1 MTTNAQVAARFE
13 SAAKKLVGTEMRG
26 LGIGTNMSA
35 RNPTIHQS
43 NSINMESGGHFD
55 VLAIGYSYSTEV
67 AQLVHNQHT
76 GNVELWMHV
85 NGFSPT
91 TRRHKSLYFD
101 AFLEQQKDA
110 GVPYEDAVKKVYRT
124 GCFEGSYRTRYKWN
138 ASKTDLATSSL
149 TKPHRAE
156 ACQYG
161 QNYDQA
167 MENLETAAM
176 RPRLHDGTRFALLDH
191 ARVQLMTC
199 IRNVSQDIHPQSV
212 LAASYDNPAF
222 LDACHNV
229 LDFIYVVSEYPV
241 KQMRATV
248 AGYVALHTNN

>member
-1 MTTNAQVAARFE
+1 MTTNAHVAARFA
-13 SAAKKLVGTEMRG
+13 SAAKKLVGTEMRS
-26 LGIGTNMSA
+26 LGVGTNMSA
-35 RNPTIHQS
+35 RNPTLSQQS
-43 NSINMESGGHFD
+43 SINLESFGHFD

-67 AQLVHNQHT
+67 VQLVHNNHT
-76 GNVELWMHV
+76 DNIELWMHV

-91 TRRHKSLYFD
+91 TRRHKSLYFN

-110 GVPYEDAVKKVYRT
+110 GFPYEVAVKKVYRT

-138 ASKTDLATSSL
+138 ANKTDLATSSL

-167 MENLETAAM
+167 MTNLETAAL

-199 IRNVSQDIHPQSV
+199 IRNVSQDIHPSSAV
-212 LAASYDNPAF
+212 ASHFDNPAF
-222 LDACHNV
+222 LTACNNV

-248 AGYVALHTNN
+248 AGFVALHTNN

>member
-1 MTTNAQVAARFE
+1 MTTNAQVAARFA

-91 TRRHKSLYFD
+91 TKRHKSLYTR
-101 AFLEQQKDA
+101 AFYDQMQKL
-110 GVPYEDAVKKVYRT
+110 GVSHEDASERIFHT
-124 GCFEGSYRTRYKWN
+124 GCFETSYRTRYKWN
-138 ASKTDLATSSL
+138 ANALDLKMQSL
-149 TKPHRAE
+149 TRPHRAE

-161 QNYDQA
+161 QNYDEA
-167 MENLETAAM
+167 MENLEMAAI
-176 RPRLHDGTRFALLDH
+176 RPRLHDETRLTLLDH
-191 ARVQLMTC
+191 ARVQLRTC
-199 IRNVSQDIHPQSV
+199 IRNVSDGIHPQSAV
-212 LAASYDNPAF
+212 ASHFDNPEF
-222 LDACHNV
+222 LTACHD
-229 LDFIYVVSEYPV
+229 LMTFIDSLEGFPIQ
-241 KQMRATV
+241 QMRATV
-248 AGYVALHTNN
+248 AGFVALHKN

>member
-1 MTTNAQVAARFE
+1 MTTNAQVAARFA
-13 SAAKKLVGTEMRG
+13 SAAKKLVGTEMRS
-26 LGIGTNMSA
+26 LGVGTNMSA
-35 RNPTIHQS
+35 RNPTLSQQS
-43 NSINMESGGHFD
+43 SINLESFGHFD

-91 TRRHKSLYFD
+91 TRRHKSLYLQ
-101 AFLEQQKDA
+101 AFHLEMQKLGKTTEEIA
-110 GVPYEDAVKKVYRT
+110 SRIYRT

-138 ASKTDLATSSL
+138 ANGGDLMSQSL

-167 MENLETAAM
+167 MENLETAAL
-176 RPRLHDGTRFALLDH
+176 RPRLHDATRFALLDH

-199 IRNVSQDIHPQSV
+199 IRNVSQDIHPHSAV
-212 LAASYDNPAF
+212 ASHFDNPAF
-222 LDACHNV
+222 LDACNNV

-248 AGYVALHTNN
+248 AGFVALHTNN